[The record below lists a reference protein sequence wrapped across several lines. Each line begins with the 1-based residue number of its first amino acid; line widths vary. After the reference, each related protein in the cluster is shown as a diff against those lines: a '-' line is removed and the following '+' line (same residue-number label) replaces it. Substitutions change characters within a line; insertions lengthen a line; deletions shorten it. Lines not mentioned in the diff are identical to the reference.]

1 MITNELEMYPQA
13 IKLFIKV
20 LSVPNLD
27 DRVSS
32 KMTNSF

>member
-20 LSVPNLD
+20 LSVPNLE

>member
-1 MITNELEMYPQA
+1 MITNELEMYQQA